1 MALKA
6 ATGTTVSEL
15 REATSSGQP
24 FLERLL
30 FMNDH
35 EDVEK
40 QLLKVLEI
48 FEHPDSDLEIFELE
62 EDEDF
67 ENAPLD
73 QCIISPDTLRNIL
86 SEWRKRQ
93 EYYTG

>member
-1 MALKA
+1 MALKT
-6 ATGTTVSEL
+6 ATGASVSEL
-15 REATSSGQP
+15 REATSSGKP

-40 QLLKVLEI
+40 QLLKVLET
-48 FEHPDSDLEIFELE
+48 FEQPESDLEIFELE
-62 EDEDF
+62 EDEVF
-67 ENAPLD
+67 EDAPLE

-93 EYYTG
+93 ASYSG